1 MQDLEPPIQNLD
13 AFDIVGER
21 KDGGVDLV
29 VSCSG
34 PLDSSIT
41 TLGLIER
48 KVRAYLATIAHE
60 NFARIYP
67 AAEFGAVRI
76 FISCECHVSGAAREL
91 IDGLGVTAS
100 KEGVSLLLVR
110 WHSSRINFPE
120 AADRDRR
127 VGVDSRLCRVSRR
140 WAPSSDK

>member
-1 MQDLEPPIQNLD
+1 MKRSDARLEPPIQNLD

-34 PLDSSIT
+34 PLDTSST

-48 KVRAYLATIAHE
+48 KVRAYLVTIAHE

-67 AAEFGAVRI
+67 MAE
-76 FISCECHVSGAAREL
+76 L
-91 IDGLGVTAS
+91 
-100 KEGVSLLLVR
+100 
-110 WHSSRINFPE
+110 
-120 AADRDRR
+120 
-127 VGVDSRLCRVSRR
+127 
-140 WAPSSDK
+140 APSEYSYHANTRSPTPLANL

>member
-34 PLDSSIT
+34 PLDSSTT
-41 TLGLIER
+41 TLSLIER
-48 KVRAYLATIAHE
+48 KVRAYLVTITHE

-67 AAEFGAVRI
+67 AAEFGPVRI
-76 FISCECHVSGAAREL
+76 FISCEYHVSGAAREL
-91 IDGLGVTAS
+91 IDRLGVTAS
-100 KEGVSLLLVR
+100 KQGVSLLLV
-110 WHSSRINFPE
+110 SSMAQRSN
-120 AADRDRR
+120 
-127 VGVDSRLCRVSRR
+127 
-140 WAPSSDK
+140 